1 MRRTQSDE
9 EEEKVTR
16 RRYRSVYPFRI
27 LFFASTLNLSR
38 TVMNLALLQI
48 QHANRGRF

>member
-38 TVMNLALLQI
+38 TVMNLALLQN